1 MNKNGQIDQAC
12 DRFKRIASPESYY
25 YQQKFRFLPSWLE
38 NTSYYYEKEAN
49 GHNPKRYYFFKR
61 GTVIRVNFGVNLGSE
76 FSNIHFAIVLDKH
89 DAPQKRTLT
98 VLPLTSKQKS
108 NRFSLGSEIFNQTT
122 TLLGGMKQ
130 GLKKLMA
137 ECITNQNLKSSLN
150 INKEIKELDAVV
162 KLYDRYNKKSFVRL
176 SDITTISKLRI
187 ERLNKYDPS
196 GKIRLSNEQMAQI
209 SHELMKLY
217 LNK

>member
-1 MNKNGQIDQAC
+1 MNKNARIDQAC
-12 DRFKRIASPESYY
+12 DRFKNIAVPTSYHY
-25 YQQKFRFLPSWLE
+25 KQKFQFLPSWLD
-38 NTSYYYEKEAN
+38 NTSYSYEKEAK
-49 GHNPKRYYFFKR
+49 GHNPKRYYSFKR

-122 TLLGGMKQ
+122 ILLGNMKDR
-130 GLKKLMA
+130 LSKLA
-137 ECITNQNLKSSLN
+137 KESTSNQNFESSNN
-150 INKEIKELDAVV
+150 IDKAIQELDQVV
-162 KLYDRYNKKSFVRL
+162 KLYERYNKQSYVRL

-196 GKIRLSNEQMAQI
+196 GKIRLSNAQMAQI